1 MLTINYKSMHSETQ
15 KLTVKEKIGFGLGDG
30 AANFIFQTLMLLQL
44 SFYTDTFGL
53 SAVAAAGLFL
63 VARLWGAVADPI
75 MGAIADRT
83 NTRWGKF
90 RPWILWTA
98 VPFGIIGY
106 LAFTTPDFGTTGKLV
121 YAYITYM
128 LLMTVYSANNIPYS
142 ALSGVITG
150 DMEQRTSL
158 SSFRF
163 VIVVLATLAIQGFA
177 LPMVN
182 HFGQGDS
189 AKGYQI
195 TMGIFSAL
203 AVLFF
208 IVTFSTT
215 RERIKPAPQ
224 QKSSLKQDIADLLG
238 NRQWVIM
245 FCVFLFMFIFLAI
258 RNSLLV
264 YFFKYYLHIESQTA
278 FLHNVDKG
286 LFGLLGILGVMGE
299 NADIAGNTFSF
310 VNVISQLV
318 ALLGIAFSKPLAA
331 RFGKRDAFR
340 TWLIIAGIFAGLFI
354 IIPANGVWLAFIL
367 SLLFNF
373 SWGVTMPLPWAMMA
387 DVADYGEWKTR
398 RRATGIVFAGVVIGL
413 KVGLALGGL
422 LAGLL
427 LDGYGYV
434 SNVAQS
440 ARALMGIRLT
450 VSIYPAIAVACCV
463 VALFIYGINRK
474 VEYQMQDELAERRKA
489 Y

>member
-1 MLTINYKSMHSETQ
+1 MHSQ
-15 KLTVKEKIGFGLGDG
+15 SAKISVKEKIGFALGDG
-30 AANFIFQTLMLLQL
+30 AANFIFQTLMLLQM
-44 SFYTDTFGL
+44 SFYTDSFGL
-53 SAVAAAGLFL
+53 TASAAAILFL
-63 VARLWGAVADPI
+63 VARLWGAVADPV

-98 VPFGIIGY
+98 VPFGIIGF
-106 LAFTTPDFGTTGKLV
+106 LAFNTPDMGNAAKLV
-121 YAYITYM
+121 YAYATYM

-150 DMEQRTSL
+150 DMEQRNSL

-163 VIVVLATLAIQGFA
+163 VVVVLATLAIQGFT

-203 AVLFF
+203 AVIFF
-208 IVTFSTT
+208 LITFSTT
-215 RERIKPAPQ
+215 KERIKPAPQ
-224 QKSSLKQDIADLLG
+224 QKSSLKQDITDLLG

-245 FCVFLFMFIFLAI
+245 FSVFLFMFIFLAI

-264 YFFKYYLHIESQTA
+264 YFFKYYLNIDSQRE
-278 FLHNVDKG
+278 FLVSMDKG
-286 LFGLLGILGVMGE
+286 LFGLLGTLGVMGE
-299 NADIAGNTFSF
+299 KSDIPSNTFSF
-310 VNVISQLV
+310 INIISQLV
-318 ALLGIAFSKPLAA
+318 SLLGIAFSKPLAT
-331 RFGKRDAFR
+331 RLGKRNAFR
-340 TWLIIAGIFAGLFI
+340 SWLVIAGIFAALFI
-354 IIPANGVWLAFIL
+354 AVPSNGVLLAFVL

-373 SWGVTMPLPWAMMA
+373 AWGVTMPLPWAMMA
-387 DVADYGEWKTR
+387 DVADFGEWKTS

-413 KVGLALGGL
+413 KVGLAIGGYIAL
-422 LAGLL
+422 QL

-434 SNVAQS
+434 ANVAQS
-440 ARALMGIRLT
+440 AKALMGIRLT
-450 VSIYPAIAVACCV
+450 LSVYPVIALICCV

-474 VEYQMQDELAERRKA
+474 VEYQMQDELAERRKQYA
-489 Y
+489 N